1 MKHKYKILFATILLF
16 TTIITTN
23 MFALASNAANE
34 PILVSSMNKNSSKT
48 KRGEPP
54 YDYIIGKDKF
64 PHFRIFFW
72 VPLSATKYIPY
83 ADDDINTDISHHG
96 PVDKWSVVETDD
108 KNDKEKLVYIFV
120 PKTFVF
126 LHGKSFYK
134 LIHLSTT

>member
-1 MKHKYKILFATILLF
+1 MKHKFKILYVTILLF
-16 TTIITTN
+16 TIIITTN
-23 MFALASNAANE
+23 MLVLASNDVKD
-34 PILVSSMNKNSSKT
+34 PMLVSSMNKDSSKT

-54 YDYIIGKDKF
+54 YDYIIGKDNL

-72 VPLSATKYIPY
+72 VPLSATKYVPY
-83 ADDDINTDISHHG
+83 ADNDINTDISHHG
-96 PVDKWSVVETDD
+96 PAEKWSVIETGD

-134 LIHLSTT
+134 LIQLSTS